1 MHLPT
6 TVHLF
11 THLLS
16 TMSRGPNKTGT
27 YSDETARIIQN
38 LNNDIETL
46 QSMELELQEELR
58 EGLETKQAL
67 EEELEEH
74 LEVAVAATADPT
86 TSSPTAET
94 TPTLSS
100 TDQRKRKLSSPTSD
114 EVDMNKKQKH
124 TTESDDEH
132 L

>member
-16 TMSRGPNKTGT
+16 TMNHGPNKTGT

-67 EEELEEH
+67 DEELEEH
-74 LEVAVAATADPT
+74 LEVTIAATAAPT

-100 TDQRKRKLSSPTSD
+100 TDQRKRKLSSPPGD

-124 TTESDDEH
+124 TTESDDVH
-132 L
+132 V

>member
-16 TMSRGPNKTGT
+16 TMSHGPNKTGT

-86 TSSPTAET
+86 TSSPTVET
-94 TPTLSS
+94 TSHTIQYWS
-100 TDQRKRKLSSPTSD
+100 T
-114 EVDMNKKQKH
+114 
-124 TTESDDEH
+124 
-132 L
+132 